1 MVAKKGNGVFIIV
14 VSAIVIIG
22 SGITY
27 LLYRK
32 SKKGEVKDEVKDEVI
47 DEVIVASSEIP
58 VDDKGSNDK
67 GSSSNDN
74 GSSSS
79 SSSITENPFKNS
91 ADLIKFQ
98 KWILQY
104 HETDGTWGKG
114 SATPVGIADGLWGKK
129 SATAWDKYGKR
140 YVEKTKAVVI
150 EPKKNPKD
158 SKPTPANE
166 DLKLKLGSNGSN
178 VSAVK
183 QIINQV
189 ASWKNLKT
197 SNGINFPIDTDTKFT
212 TKTDKAVSIFFP
224 NYKSQGYVTRGQA
237 RSLWSYVAGLYNKT
251 FPSTLVGISNE
262 QSYRTS
268 YAKGKEKSKK
278 KFSSFGQFVENKDNF
293 S

>member
-22 SGITY
+22 GGITY

-58 VDDKGSNDK
+58 VDDKGS
-67 GSSSNDN
+67 
-74 GSSSS
+74 
-79 SSSITENPFKNS
+79 SSSITDNPFKNS

-104 HETDGTWGKG
+104 HETDGTFGKG
-114 SATPVGIADGLWGKK
+114 SATPVVSADGVWGKK

-140 YVEKTKAVVI
+140 YAEISKVVVI

-166 DLKLKLGSNGSN
+166 NTKLKLGSDGSN
-178 VSAVK
+178 VKAVK

-237 RSLWSYVAGLYNKT
+237 RSLWAYFAGFYNKT
-251 FPSTLVGISNE
+251 FPSSLVGISDE
-262 QSYRTS
+262 KSYRSS

-278 KFSSFGQFVENKDNF
+278 KFSSYGQFVENKDNF
-293 S
+293 SK